1 MAGGRGGAWARVA
14 VRNAVRPARERVRN
28 RSISCSRLD
37 WERIRERAAAA
48 GKPMSRYIVERALS
62 AMPAAEP
69 PASEPLVLTAQEQR
83 GLLDTALRLEELLSG
98 TAAPEGGGRPG
109 LPAAAGFLFEAKLD
123 DMLRTGRYRE
133 MRALLDRVAGE
144 ERAAR
149 IADEAYE
156 RRRRQHPS

>member
-1 MAGGRGGAWARVA
+1 MAGGRGAARARVA
-14 VRNAVRPARERVRN
+14 VRRAVKPAREKVRN
-28 RSISCSRLD
+28 RSVSCSRLD

-69 PASEPLVLTAQEQR
+69 PASEPLVLTAEEQR
-83 GLLDTALRLEELLSG
+83 RLLDTAQRLEDLLSG
-98 TAAPEGGGRPG
+98 AAAPEGDGRPG

-133 MRALLDRVAGE
+133 MRALLDRVAGD

-149 IADEAYE
+149 IADEGYE
-156 RRRRQHPS
+156 RHRRGQPS

>member
-1 MAGGRGGAWARVA
+1 MAGGRGVARARVA
-14 VRNAVRPARERVRN
+14 VRNAVRPARGRVRN
-28 RSISCSRLD
+28 RSISCGRLD
-37 WERIRERAAAA
+37 WERIRDRAVAA

-62 AMPAAEP
+62 AIPAAEP
-69 PASEPLVLTAQEQR
+69 PPSEPLVLTAEEQR
-83 GLLDTALRLEELLSG
+83 RLLDTALRLDDLLSG
-98 TAAPEGGGRPG
+98 TAVPEEDGGPG

-133 MRALLDRVAGE
+133 MRALLDRVVRD

-156 RRRRQHPS
+156 RCRRG

>member
-1 MAGGRGGAWARVA
+1 
-14 VRNAVRPARERVRN
+14 
-28 RSISCSRLD
+28 
-37 WERIRERAAAA
+37 
-48 GKPMSRYIVERALS
+48 MSRYIVGQALS
-62 AMPAAEP
+62 AMPVAEL
-69 PASEPLVLTAQEQR
+69 PASELLVLTAQEQR
-83 GLLDTALRLEELLSG
+83 RLLDTALRLEELLSG
-98 TAAPEGGGRPG
+98 TAAPGGDGRPG

-156 RRRRQHPS
+156 RRQQPS